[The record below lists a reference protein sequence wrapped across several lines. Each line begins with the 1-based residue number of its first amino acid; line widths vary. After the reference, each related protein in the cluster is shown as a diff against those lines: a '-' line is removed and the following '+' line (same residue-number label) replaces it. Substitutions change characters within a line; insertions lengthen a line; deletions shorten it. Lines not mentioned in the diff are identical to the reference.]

1 MAKNLFQKT
10 NLYIFVFLLSIGTT
24 IAQNSEIRGFLYDSQ
39 NGEPLIFTNVFLKG
53 TSFGS
58 ATDVNGYFSITKIP
72 NGEYT
77 LVVKQLGYDTVSEK
91 ITFTKTAV
99 LTKKYVLNPAISELN
114 VVEITGNRMNSAT
127 DVNVSVTKV
136 SPKDIKIM
144 PTIGGEPDLAQ
155 FLQTLPGVVFSGDQG
170 GQLYIRGGTPVQNL
184 TLLDGMIVYNPFH
197 SIGLFS
203 VFDTDIIRTADI
215 YTGGFGAEY
224 GGRVSAVM
232 DIVTKDGNKKRF
244 GGKISANPFMAKTIL
259 EGPIGNS
266 KKEGGSPVS
275 FLINSRNSYID
286 RVAPTLYSYV
296 PNNIPF
302 NFNDLYGKV
311 SISSQSGSKI
321 NFFGFRFTD
330 NVKLG
335 FPSNLGWKSYG
346 FGTNFILLPSISS
359 SVIMGG
365 NFAYSNYNIGIK
377 ESASLPR
384 SSDINNFNL
393 GLNFTYFIKKNE
405 LKFGVNT
412 IGNKTNYSAFSLTGV
427 KQTQEQNNTELAAFV
442 RYKIVTRRLLVEPSL
457 RLHFY
462 PSLGG
467 FSPEPRLGL
476 KYNLTEKIRLKFAGG
491 LYSQNLIDTR
501 SDRDVVNLFTG
512 FLSSPDALYDAS
524 GKRIENRLQK
534 ATHAIGG
541 IEIDL
546 SQNLELNIEPYAKIF
561 NKLVNINRERL
572 FSKDPEFIVESGL
585 TRGLDFFVKYK
596 YRLFYIQTG
605 YSYSVS
611 DRTFGDFTYSPTFDR
626 RHNANIV
633 SAYSFG
639 ENGNMEISMRWNL
652 GSGFPF
658 TPTQGFYEYQSASQG
673 IDADFINTNGS
684 LGVLYGDL
692 NSKRLPYYHRLDVSF
707 RKKFI
712 INPRNTI
719 ELNFGVINSYNRRN
733 IFYFD
738 RITSKRV
745 DQLPFLPTVGLSWD
759 F

>member
-1 MAKNLFQKT
+1 MTKQFFPKL
-10 NLYIFVFLLSIGTT
+10 LIIFCISVVSISTAL
-24 IAQNSEIRGFLYDSQ
+24 AQNAEIRGFLYDAQ
-39 NGEPLIFTNVFLKG
+39 NGEPLIFTNVYLKG
-53 TSFGS
+53 TNFGS

-72 NGEYT
+72 AGSYN
-77 LVVKQLGYDTVSEK
+77 LMIKQLGYDSISEN
-91 ITFTKTAV
+91 ITLNKGQV
-99 LTKKYVLNPAISELN
+99 LTKKYVLNPAITELTT
-114 VVEITGNRMNSAT
+114 VEIKGNRMNSAT
-127 DVNVSVTKV
+127 DVNVAVTKV

-203 VFDTDIIRTADI
+203 VFDTDIIRSADI

-244 GGKISANPFMAKTIL
+244 GGKISGNPFMTKTIL
-259 EGPIGNS
+259 EGPLGNS
-266 KKEGGSPVS
+266 KKEGGSPAS
-275 FLINSRNSYID
+275 FLINSRTSYID
-286 RVAPTLYSYV
+286 RVAPTIYSYV

-302 NFNDLYGKV
+302 NFNDLYGK
-311 SISSQSGSKI
+311 ITLSSESGSKL
-321 NFFGFRFTD
+321 NLFGFRFTD
-330 NVKLG
+330 KVKLG
-335 FPSNLGWKSYG
+335 LPSTLGWNSFG
-346 FGTNFILLPSISS
+346 FGTNFLLLPDPSS
-359 SVIMGG
+359 SLIMGG
-365 NFAYSNYNIGIK
+365 NFAYSSYKINI
-377 ESASLPR
+377 EEAASAPR
-384 SSDINNFNL
+384 FSEINNFNL

-405 LKFGVNT
+405 LKFGLNT
-412 IGNKTNYSAFSLTGV
+412 IGNTTNYEASSLTGI
-427 KQTQEQNNTELAAFV
+427 KSTQQKNNTELAAFV
-442 RYKIVTRRLLVEPSL
+442 KYKIVTRRLLVEPSL

-462 PSLGG
+462 PSLGD
-467 FSPEPRLGL
+467 FSPEPRIGL
-476 KYNLTEKIRLKFAGG
+476 KYNLTDRIRLKFAGG

-512 FLSSPDALYDAS
+512 FLSSPDALYDAN

-546 SQNLELNIEPYAKIF
+546 RDNLELNIEPYAKIF
-561 NKLVNINRERL
+561 NKLVNVNRERM
-572 FSKDPEFIVESGL
+572 FSSDPEFIVESGL
-585 TRGLDFFVKYK
+585 TRGIDLFLKYSYK
-596 YRLFYIQTG
+596 KFYVQTG

-611 DRTFGDFTYSPTFDR
+611 DRTYGTFTYSPTFDR

-639 ENGNMEISMRWNL
+639 KNGNMEVSMRWNL

-658 TPTQGFYEYQSASQG
+658 TPTQGFYEYLSASQG
-673 IDADFINTNGS
+673 IDADFINSNGT
-684 LGVLYGDL
+684 LGVLYGEL
-692 NSKRLPYYHRLDVSF
+692 NSKRLPYYHRLDLSF
-707 RKKFI
+707 RKRFV
-712 INPRNTI
+712 INPNNNI
-719 ELNFGVINSYNRRN
+719 ELNAGVINGYNRRN

-745 DQLPFLPTVGLSWD
+745 DQLPFLPTVGVTWD